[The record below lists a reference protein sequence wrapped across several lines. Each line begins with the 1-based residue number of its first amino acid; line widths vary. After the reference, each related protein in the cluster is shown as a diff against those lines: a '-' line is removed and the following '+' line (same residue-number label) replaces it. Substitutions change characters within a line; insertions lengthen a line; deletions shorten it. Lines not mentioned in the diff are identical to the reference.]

1 MGPLRPLSPPSR
13 PTLVLDPDRARVHS
27 AFLDETRSVARYSNL
42 CVPGTFIC
50 NIVERALDDALGHD
64 APANDEPWARL
75 VRAVDDLL
83 EACPAARML
92 PAGRQLERF
101 VAENADLLQ
110 AAPRGRAG

>member
-1 MGPLRPLSPPSR
+1 MGALRPLSPPSR